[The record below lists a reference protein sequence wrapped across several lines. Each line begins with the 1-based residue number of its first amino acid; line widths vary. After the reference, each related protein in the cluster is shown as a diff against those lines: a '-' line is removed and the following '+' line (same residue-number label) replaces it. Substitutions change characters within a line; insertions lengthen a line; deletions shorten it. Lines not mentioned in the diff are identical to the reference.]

1 MNKVLLIFAH
11 PRFEKSKANRALLAA
26 VRSIEGVTCNDLY
39 EEYPDFNIDI
49 EREQVLLTDHSIIV
63 WQYPFYNYSAPALF
77 KQWMDVVLEYGWA
90 HGRERYTLQDKK
102 VFVTLTTGGRRES
115 YAPDQHNRFTLRE
128 FLRPF
133 EQTAALC
140 KMVYLPPFAVHGTHL
155 LTKQQLDGYAELYRM
170 LLTRLTNGDFDTASI
185 GRYDYL
191 NDWLANERVK

>member
-1 MNKVLLIFAH
+1 MNKVLIIFAH

-26 VRSIEGVTCNDLY
+26 VQKIEGVTCNDLY

-49 EREQVLLTDHSIIV
+49 EREQALLTDHSIIV
-63 WQYPFYNYSAPALF
+63 WHYPFYNYSAPALF

-90 HGRERYTLQDKK
+90 HGGQGDALQGKK

-140 KMVYLPPFAVHGTHL
+140 KMLYLPPFAVHGTHL
-155 LTKQQLDGYAELYRM
+155 LTKRQLDGHAELYFR
-170 LLTRLTNGDFDTASI
+170 LLTRFTTGDFDTASI
-185 GRYDYL
+185 GRYEYL
-191 NDWLANERVK
+191 NDLLANERVK